1 MERGKRAAPVTVLDD
16 PDVFE
21 LLMRTICPTAPYK
34 NGAGLL
40 LCAIARVCRT
50 WRDGVAAKLSRCL
63 GSGRHRRLA
72 IFDVLPEEPAC
83 AADLPA
89 YYARLKRVR
98 DHFLVCFLSGGKPVW
113 LELQMDCTHRNV
125 VVQAFAS
132 NDEKSQYCGM
142 MPSCSIVESFHAKRG
157 LQKKNIIRTSHLG
170 PPRVEHPE
178 FVGQVIDQLILGVML
193 HKQALGPPL
202 EPKNYGGVWTFPSED
217 VAPPCPLGPLSGV
230 RAHPR
235 RSRCPIE
242 VPDQKYADDRGN
254 VVFSC
259 LYSTVAKIP
268 RTPVAA
274 VVPSVDIHFL
284 PRPHWSDRKL
294 RELLEKM
301 QSFPSL
307 QGARPYLISDGGIE
321 LPQSAEQRTAF
332 GTTSA
337 VFSEKDVA
345 HLRGFAM
352 SSRYTGHVDEWR
364 AHLQDDRPLLGWLKH
379 ERGICDGRSNSQI
392 CPSMHVWAKC
402 GPTLQQMRDVM
413 SALEACGHL
422 LIATNLTRVGPFQFK
437 AQKFFTNNELHAMTA
452 HVSTLNF

>member
-34 NGAGLL
+34 DGAGLL

-72 IFDVLPEEPAC
+72 MFDVLPEEPAC
-83 AADLPA
+83 ASGLPA
-89 YYARLKRVR
+89 YHARLKRIR
-98 DHFLVCFLSGGKPVW
+98 DHFLVYFQSGVKPVW

-132 NDEKSQYCGM
+132 NGDKSKHQGM
-142 MPSCSIVESFHAKRG
+142 MPLCSIVESFHAKRG
-157 LQKKNIIRTSHLG
+157 LQKKNIIRTHLLG
-170 PPRVEHPE
+170 PPRVEQWE
-178 FVGQVIDQLILGVML
+178 FVGQVLDQLILGVML
-193 HKQALGPPL
+193 NKQAVGPPL
-202 EPKNYGGVWTFPSED
+202 QPKNYGGVWTFPSED
-217 VAPPCPLGPLSGV
+217 VAPPCPPGPLSGLY
-230 RAHPR
+230 HYPG

-242 VPDQKYADDRGN
+242 VPDQKYADHRGH

-307 QGARPYLISDGGIE
+307 EGARPYLISEGGIE

-332 GTTSA
+332 GTASA
-337 VFSEKDVA
+337 AFSEKDVA
-345 HLRGFAM
+345 NLCGFAM
-352 SSRYTGHVDEWR
+352 SSLYTGHVDEWR
-364 AHLQDDRPLLGWLKH
+364 AHLQDDLPLLGWLKH
-379 ERGICDGRSNSQI
+379 GRGYRNPNSSSQI

-437 AQKFFTNNELHAMTA
+437 AQKFFTTNELHAMTA
-452 HVSTLNF
+452 HVSTLH